1 MYCDDRCKKRGWRRR
16 RAGLAEDELA
26 GGGRRGR
33 VVPGALTAAER
44 RARFVAELGML
55 RDELRSQAAS
65 LTSPATRSRV
75 RQLLEEDPPRLA
87 AYDAQLDEIRQGL
100 DA

>member
-16 RAGLAEDELA
+16 RAGLAE
-26 GGGRRGR
+26 
-33 VVPGALTAAER
+33 
-44 RARFVAELGML
+44 
-55 RDELRSQAAS
+55 DELRSQAAS